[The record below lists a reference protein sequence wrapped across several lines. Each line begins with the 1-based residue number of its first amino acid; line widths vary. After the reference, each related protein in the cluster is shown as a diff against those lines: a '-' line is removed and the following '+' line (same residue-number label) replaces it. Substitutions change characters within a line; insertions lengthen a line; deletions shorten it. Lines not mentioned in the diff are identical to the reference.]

1 MPERIFLDT
10 NLWVYLYSRGQKS
23 GLVSKLIDQYYDFIT
38 ISTQILGEVYT
49 VLTKKGFKQAQEAQA
64 VILDLSNHF
73 NVTGINKTSVS
84 KAITLSQRYKYSYW
98 DSLILASALEQ
109 NCSRL
114 YSEDLQAGQII
125 GNNLKIVNPFILK

>member
-1 MPERIFLDT
+1 MQERIFLDT